1 MQLVKARPFL
11 FLSIIYL
18 YSISN
23 IFSASSLSVALRRR
37 RFPPFTNAYVCVTF
51 ISVCVMYISA
61 SSSSSSALSS
71 ILRARSRLFASSPYL
86 SGTFAAS
93 SSASSPPPV
102 SGYRS
107 LSFSSAVR
115 SLRCSVPRWS
125 HGVDWRSPIG
135 LRSQIRAVA
144 PVIEQFQRKIATM
157 GILY

>member
-1 MQLVKARPFL
+1 MGSRSGSLSLTLTFTSRKRHATLGLTCLSLSLQSPHASFFLSLWNLFITRRNFREPLQLVKARPFL

-23 IFSASSLSVALRRR
+23 LFSFFCSLSVWANPYLSVALRRR

-86 SGTFAAS
+86 SRTFAA
-93 SSASSPPPV
+93 
-102 SGYRS
+102 
-107 LSFSSAVR
+107 
-115 SLRCSVPRWS
+115 
-125 HGVDWRSPIG
+125 
-135 LRSQIRAVA
+135 
-144 PVIEQFQRKIATM
+144 
-157 GILY
+157 

>member
-1 MQLVKARPFL
+1 
-11 FLSIIYL
+11 
-18 YSISN
+18 
-23 IFSASSLSVALRRR
+23 
-37 RFPPFTNAYVCVTF
+37 
-51 ISVCVMYISA
+51 MYISA

-86 SGTFAAS
+86 SRTFAAS
-93 SSASSPPPV
+93 SSSPPPV

-125 HGVDWRSPIG
+125 HGVDWRSPIS

-157 GILY
+157 GILTLTHYCLQFFRTFFIYAFCSVWLLRKPRKGKGKGKVKLYFVFPTLLKSTELKAK